1 VSGIQ
6 AIGSGT
12 SRLVQPERTQ
22 ASMPD
27 IQAALSRAYTR
38 VTGSAPSAATLR
50 TLTAQAA
57 VETGGGGSMYNF
69 NFGGVKGAGPGGL
82 SARCLTH
89 EVIGDKDVVVHQDF
103 RAYASLDEGAVDYVT
118 TMVHRFGGAMQVAAT
133 GNLDGFAHALK
144 QAGYYT
150 ASESSYASALKC
162 AAAAAPQPSGSGVS
176 IPNAPPILSA
186 ADLARLYDALS
197 TSALS
202 IADPAK

>member
-1 VSGIQ
+1 MSVVQ
-6 AIGSGT
+6 AVGSGT
-12 SRLVQPERTQ
+12 CGLVQPERTQ
-22 ASMPD
+22 VSMPE

-38 VTGSAPSAATLR
+38 VTGSAPSATTLR

-57 VETGGGGSMYNF
+57 VETGNGSSMYNF

-89 EVIGDKDVVVHQDF
+89 EVIGGKDLVVHQDF
-103 RAYASLDEGAVDYVT
+103 RAYSSLDEGALDYVT
-118 TMVHRFGGAMQVAAT
+118 MMVHRFGGAMQVAAT
-133 GNLDGFAHALK
+133 GDLDGFAHALK

-150 ASESSYASALKC
+150 APEASYATALK
-162 AAAAAPQPSGSGVS
+162 
-176 IPNAPPILSA
+176 SA
-186 ADLARLYDALS
+186 AGAPTTPADTVSLTNRPPTLTALDLARLYDALS